1 LQSIGGADL
10 SPPSGEDVL
19 VGVVLR
25 PPVLHWNG
33 KRYSGAR
40 LLALDESAVVGLPGL
55 IRVVKDGDFVG
66 LVALSAE
73 AASQAVVR
81 LGAAWSAAAGAAA
94 DQTVWRTQSKAEGE
108 PAVSAQ
114 HSSAS
119 GAYGAHTTSGTQ
131 PGSGAQN
138 GRRPNGD
145 THGTPAGS
153 RGDTSDGAASREN
166 SQGAGPPGAAVIAA
180 TLEHDYRWPS
190 TPDAGGTW
198 AVAWWH
204 GDGLSVWSAAPILP
218 LRRELAALT
227 GLPLEAVRVVANG
240 QADHSGAF
248 DAAADATLLS
258 RAVGR
263 AVHVSS
269 SRVDSLAQ
277 PSLGGMKIRAEL
289 GDDGRIVS
297 QDIVADGASLARPSL
312 ARLLSGGTGAIGG
325 PDLPPYRFDAASL
338 SVPADARIAE
348 AASRGGAQRAAQVFA
363 QESFIDEAA
372 AAAGADPV
380 EYRLRHLEE
389 DARGAALV
397 RQVAEHAGWPL
408 AESDLGDGAA
418 EGAGASAGN
427 RDRSARLGGARP
439 LNGDA
444 PRTGRGFAYARV
456 IDDSVEPPQKSW
468 SAWVAEVAVDPTD
481 GSVDITRVV
490 VGHDLEDMRPAA
502 SGARQIEDQVRDT
515 TGRLLQA
522 PAAFDDWGSP
532 GTAITPT
539 QIDINLDGTGSTE
552 LARAGTTVSIPTGLA
567 WSESASLPAAAA
579 VANAIFDAT
588 GVRLRE
594 PPFNGAAARDALTRS
609 PRRAQRRVTGAWWGG
624 IAAAAAGLVLTAMP
638 WRAEIA
644 PVVPDLS
651 IYSAA
656 AIDRGRLVAAAGD
669 CVVCHT
675 VPGGTPNTGGLALDT
690 PFGQIITTNITP
702 DPETGIGQW
711 SFAAFDRA
719 MRQGI
724 HRDGRQLYPAF
735 PYTDFAKLTD
745 ADMQA
750 LYAYLMS
757 ETPVRATPPETK
769 LAFPFNVRP
778 LMAGWNLLF
787 HENKIYQPDESK
799 STVWNRGAYLVQG
812 IGHCGA
818 CHTPRNALGA
828 EKSGAQAWLAGG
840 EAEGWEAPSLNAM
853 SRSPIPWTENDFFSY
868 LRTGFSPAHGV
879 AAGPMAP
886 VVQGLAELPEQD
898 VRAMAVYLASLN
910 ATATPEP
917 DRAAAI
923 AALETA
929 ADTTT
934 KVFPANGERI
944 FEGACAVCHETRNV
958 APLFGVR
965 PPLALNTNLHS
976 AKPDNLIQVILNG
989 IADPATGDLGYM
1001 PAFGGSLN
1009 DTQVADLVEYMRAR
1023 YAPQQEAWEGVA
1035 NRVKDL
1041 RKPH

>member
-1 LQSIGGADL
+1 MSTPAPGAMQTIGGADL
-10 SPPSGEDVL
+10 SPPSGGDVL
-19 VGVVLR
+19 VGLVLR
-25 PPVLHWNG
+25 PPALQWNG
-33 KRYSGAR
+33 QRYTGAR
-40 LLALDESAVVGLPGL
+40 LLSLDESAVLGLPGL
-55 IRVVKDGDFVG
+55 LRVVTDGNFVG
-66 LVALSAE
+66 VVALGADI
-73 AASQAVVR
+73 ASQALVR
-81 LGAAWSAAAGAAA
+81 LGAEWSAASNA
-94 DQTVWRTQSKAEGE
+94 DTAQTVWRTQVDAQTGANAETVGAT
-108 PAVSAQ
+108 PATSQPAASA
-114 HSSAS
+114 
-119 GAYGAHTTSGTQ
+119 GAH
-131 PGSGAQN
+131 
-138 GRRPNGD
+138 
-145 THGTPAGS
+145 
-153 RGDTSDGAASREN
+153 
-166 SQGAGPPGAAVIAA
+166 
-180 TLEHDYRWPS
+180 EHAYRWPDAS
-190 TPDAGGTW
+190 DAGGTW

-204 GDGLSVWSAAPILP
+204 GDGLSVWSAAPALP

-227 GLPLEAVRVVANG
+227 GLSLETIRVLGNG
-240 QADHSGAF
+240 QADHGAAF
-248 DAAADATLLS
+248 DVAADATLLS

-263 AVHVSS
+263 AVHVASGPASS
-269 SRVDSLAQ
+269 TSGTDAVAAAGSTTVRGEPGA
-277 PSLGGMKIRAEL
+277 
-289 GDDGRIVS
+289 DGRIVS
-297 QDIVADGASLARPSL
+297 QAIVADGTNLARPSL
-312 ARLLSGGTGAIGG
+312 ARLLAGGSGTLGS

-338 SVPADARIAE
+338 TVPANARVAALAGGSAQQIA
-348 AASRGGAQRAAQVFA
+348 RVFA

-372 AAAGADPV
+372 ATIGVDPV
-380 EYRLRHLEE
+380 DYRLQHLD

-397 RQVAEHAGWPL
+397 RQVAADAGWP
-408 AESDLGDGAA
+408 AAGSAAGDGSR
-418 EGAGASAGN
+418 AG
-427 RDRSARLGGARP
+427 DRKPS
-439 LNGDA
+439 GDA
-444 PRTGRGFAYARV
+444 PRTGRGFAYASV
-456 IDDSVEPPQKSW
+456 IDDSVDPARRSW

-490 VGHDLEDMRPAA
+490 VGHDLEDMHPMP
-502 SGARQIEDQVRDT
+502 SGARRIEDQIRDT

-522 PAAFDDWGSP
+522 PTGFDDWGP
-532 GTAITPT
+532 ADRTGTAIAAR
-539 QIDINLDGTGSTE
+539 IDIDLDGGGSTE
-552 LARAGTTVSIPTGLA
+552 LARAGTAVSIPTGLA
-567 WSESASLPAAAA
+567 WSEAASLPAAAA
-579 VANAIFDAT
+579 VANAIFNAT

-594 PPFNGAAARDALTRS
+594 PPFNGAAAREALTS
-609 PRRAQRRVTGAWWGG
+609 APRRTQRRVAGAWLGG
-624 IAAAAAGLVLTAMP
+624 IAVAAAGLVATAMP

-651 IYSAA
+651 IYSTA

-690 PFGQIITTNITP
+690 PFGKIFTTNITP

-711 SFAAFDRA
+711 SFQAFDRA

-724 HRDGRQLYPAF
+724 HRDGKQLYPAF
-735 PYTDFAKLTD
+735 PYTSFAKLTD

-757 ETPVRATPPETK
+757 EPAVRATPPKTE
-769 LAFPFNVRP
+769 LAFPFSVRP

-787 HENKIYQPDESK
+787 HENKVYQPDDSQ

-828 EKSGAQAWLAGG
+828 EKSGPQAWLAGG
-840 EAEGWEAPSLNAM
+840 EAEGWEAPPLNAL
-853 SRSPIPWTENDFFSY
+853 SRSPIPWTENDYFSY

-910 ATATPEP
+910 PVSSPEP

-923 AALETA
+923 AAMETA
-929 ADTTT
+929 ADTST

-958 APLFGVR
+958 APMFGVR

-1001 PAFGGSLN
+1001 PAFGGSFN
-1009 DTQVADLVEYMRAR
+1009 DTQVAELVEYMRAR
-1023 YAPQQEAWEGVA
+1023 YAPGQEAWEDVGG
-1035 NRVKDL
+1035 RVSEL